1 VADSRDPSNPSGRRE
16 HGADFRQRY
25 RVPPEGG
32 LSLANL
38 DPSDTAGV
46 AKEEAGHQL
55 DDALARLTDLQ
66 DRFWAEAK
74 RALLVVL
81 QGIDTAGKDGTIRR
95 VVGAFNPQGVSV
107 STFKVPTPFELA
119 HDYLWRVHQR
129 TPGKGEIGVFN
140 RSHYEDVLVVRV
152 HRLAPESV
160 WSRRYDHI
168 NAWERMLTDEGTT
181 VVKFLLIIDRDEQRR
196 RLQARLDDPT
206 KRWKFSLGD
215 LDERA
220 RWDDYTAAFDACLA
234 RTSTEWAPWYLIP
247 ANHKWFRDL
256 AVAEIL
262 SDVLEELHPH
272 YPQPKEDLS
281 QVVVP

>member
-1 VADSRDPSNPSGRRE
+1 MPPGHAFSLSG
-16 HGADFRQRY
+16 
-25 RVPPEGG
+25 
-32 LSLANL
+32 L

-46 AKEEAGHQL
+46 EKEAAPGKLH
-55 DDALARLTDLQ
+55 DALARLAELQ
-66 DRFWAEAK
+66 DRFWAEAR

-81 QGIDTAGKDGTIRR
+81 QGIDTAGKDGTIRT
-95 VVGAFNPQGVSV
+95 VVGAFNPQGVSI
-107 STFKVPTPFELA
+107 STFKVPTPVELA

-152 HRLAPESV
+152 HGLAPESV
-160 WSRRYDHI
+160 WSRRYDQI
-168 NAWERMLTDEGTT
+168 NAWERTLTDEGTT
-181 VVKFLLIIDRDEQRR
+181 VVKFLLVIDRDEQRR
-196 RLQARLDDPT
+196 RFQARLDDPT

-220 RWDDYTAAFDACLA
+220 LWDDYTTAFEACLSK
-234 RTSTEWAPWYLIP
+234 TSTAWAPWYVIP
-247 ANHKWFRDL
+247 ANHKWFRDI

-262 SDVLEELHPH
+262 ADVLEELRPD

-281 QVVVP
+281 NVVIP